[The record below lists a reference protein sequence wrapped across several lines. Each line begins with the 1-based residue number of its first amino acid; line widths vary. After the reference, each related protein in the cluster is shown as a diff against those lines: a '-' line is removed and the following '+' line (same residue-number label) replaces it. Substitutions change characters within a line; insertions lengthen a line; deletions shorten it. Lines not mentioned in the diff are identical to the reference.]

1 MKKLIKNTI
10 KEYINEEV
18 SVTSDMD
25 VDRMEL
31 IQKFVDY
38 VCDRLDI
45 QGDVFIS
52 LQGSRDGL
60 TTTAQFNTQTNH
72 IDIYSNGRHP
82 VDICRSIAHELVH
95 QKQLEEDRLYNGA
108 GEDGTDI
115 ENEANS
121 VAGVMIREF
130 GRQNPEIYE

>member
-18 SVTSDMD
+18 SVNSDMD
-25 VDRMEL
+25 IEKMEL

-38 VCDRLDI
+38 VCDRLGL
-45 QGDVFIS
+45 QGDVFIT

-60 TTTAQFNTQTNH
+60 TTTAQFNTLTNE
-72 IDIYSNGRHP
+72 INIYSNGRHP

-95 QKQLEEDRLYNGA
+95 QQQKEEDRLYDGA

-130 GRQNPEIYE
+130 GRENPELYE

>member
-18 SVTSDMD
+18 SVKSDMD
-25 VDRMEL
+25 IEKMEL

-38 VCDRLDI
+38 VCDRLGL
-45 QGDVFIS
+45 QGDVFIT

-60 TTTAQFNTQTNH
+60 TTTAQFNTLTNE
-72 IDIYSNGRHP
+72 INIYSNGRHP

-95 QKQLEEDRLYNGA
+95 HQQKEEDRLYDGA

-130 GRQNPEIYE
+130 GRENPELYE

>member
-1 MKKLIKNTI
+1 MKKLIKNII

-18 SVTSDMD
+18 SLNSDMD
-25 VDRMEL
+25 IEKMEL
-31 IQKFVDY
+31 IQQFVDY
-38 VCDRLDI
+38 VCEKLGI
-45 QGDVFIS
+45 HGDVFIN
-52 LQGSRDGL
+52 LQGTRDGL
-60 TTTAQFNTQTNH
+60 TTTAQFNTLTNE
-72 IDIYSNGRHP
+72 INIYSNGRHP

-95 QKQLEEDRLYNGA
+95 QQQKEEDRLYDGA

-130 GRQNPEIYE
+130 GRENPELYE